1 MITNYYF
8 VSFGFTFKLVSD
20 FIGNIDKCRQIT
32 QPTLMKDVKWAT
44 YTCPIGFEALGI
56 WPEGADGTDI
66 NAIDRFLQ
74 DKQLIRKNHVLFKI
88 MKIFISYNFF

>member
-8 VSFGFTFKLVSD
+8 VSFGFTFKLVID

-74 DKQLIRKNHVLFKI
+74 DKQLIRKKSRFYLK
-88 MKIFISYNFF
+88 

>member
-32 QPTLMKDVKWAT
+32 QPTLMKDVKWTT

-74 DKQLIRKNHVLFKI
+74 DKQLIRKKSRF
-88 MKIFISYNFF
+88 

>member
-8 VSFGFTFKLVSD
+8 VSFDFTFKLVSD

-74 DKQLIRKNHVLFKI
+74 DKQLIRKNHV
-88 MKIFISYNFF
+88 FI

>member
-1 MITNYYF
+1 MSNSGDYELLFCKFELHIE
-8 VSFGFTFKLVSD
+8 LSD
-20 FIGNIDKCRQIT
+20 FEFSGNIDKCRQIT

-66 NAIDRFLQ
+66 NAIDRFVQ
-74 DKQLIRKNHVLFKI
+74 DKKLIRKNHV
-88 MKIFISYNFF
+88 FI

>member
-1 MITNYYF
+1 MSNSGDYELLFCKFELQIQMDDWRF
-8 VSFGFTFKLVSD
+8 L
-20 FIGNIDKCRQIT
+20 GNIDKCRQIT

-66 NAIDRFLQ
+66 NAIDRFIQ
-74 DKQLIRKNHVLFKI
+74 DNKLIRKKSRFYLK
-88 MKIFISYNFF
+88 KS